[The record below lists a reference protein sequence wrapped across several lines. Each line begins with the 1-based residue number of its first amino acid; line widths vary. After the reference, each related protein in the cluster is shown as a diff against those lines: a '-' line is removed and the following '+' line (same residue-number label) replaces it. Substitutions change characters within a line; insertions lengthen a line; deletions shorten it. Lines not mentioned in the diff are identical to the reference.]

1 MRFLRKHADE
11 KLAMNM
17 TPMIDVC
24 FQLIIFFMLS
34 LRLFSAEGDFNIKMP
49 LAAPKE
55 GPPDNVQTPPLKVRL
70 RSDAKGNLTGII
82 MGRRKI
88 TGFKDLQNHI
98 RDVARLD
105 RGPAGGAGGLE
116 VEIDCDYNLRY
127 EYVVK
132 VLTSVTAYVS
142 DDRHTIVRLAEKI
155 RFSPPRKP
163 IE

>member
-1 MRFLRKHADE
+1 
-11 KLAMNM
+11 MNM

-55 GPPDNVQTPPLKVRL
+55 GTPDNAQTPPLKVRL

-98 RDVARLD
+98 RNVVRLD
-105 RGPAGGAGGLE
+105 RGPASGGGVE

-127 EYVVK
+127 EYIVK
-132 VLTSVTAYVS
+132 VLSAVTAYVP
-142 DDRHTIVRLAEKI
+142 DDQHTIVRLAEKI
-155 RFSPPRKP
+155 RFSPQRKP